1 MLRLSDKPLEWAKFT
16 LVIAIL
22 LTVAT
27 WYVSHAYSLFK
38 LYPILLSVIILT
50 VVIVAFLKPRLF
62 NPFYCMGM
70 KVSYSIGQVISRV
83 MLVLFFLIVL
93 TPIALILRLLGKE
106 VLSLRFRSGKESYW
120 RESKPDHDFDRMF

>member
-50 VVIVAFLKPRLF
+50 VVIAAFINPTPFK
-62 NPFYCMGM
+62 PFYCMGM
-70 KVSYSIGQVISRV
+70 KVSYFIGQVISRM
-83 MLVLFFLIVL
+83 MLVLFFL
-93 TPIALILRLLGKE
+93 LLPFYNSWMISE
-106 VLSLRFRSGKESYW
+106 SGGSSSNDNNAQFHFESW
-120 RESKPDHDFDRMF
+120 NEGTSDSNITSD

>member
-50 VVIVAFLKPRLF
+50 VVIAAFINPTPFK
-62 NPFYCMGM
+62 PFYCMGM
-70 KVSYSIGQVISRV
+70 KVSYFIGQVISRM

-93 TPIALILRLLGKE
+93 TPIALILRFLGKE
-106 VLSLRFRSGKESYW
+106 VLSLRFRSGKETYW
-120 RESKPDHDFDRMF
+120 RASNQDQNFDRMF

>member
-1 MLRLSDKPLEWAKFT
+1 MLRLSEKPLEWAKFT
-16 LVIAIL
+16 LVIAVL
-22 LTVAT
+22 LVVAS
-27 WYVSHAYSLFK
+27 WYISHAFSLPS
-38 LYPILLSVIILT
+38 LYPILSSVFMLGI
-50 VVIVAFLKPRLF
+50 VVVAFINPTPFKPL
-62 NPFYCMGM
+62 YSTGM
-70 KVSYSIGQVISRV
+70 KLSYSIGQVISRV

>member
-62 NPFYCMGM
+62 KPFYCMGM

-106 VLSLRFRSGKESYW
+106 VLSLRFRSGKETYW
-120 RESKPDHDFDRMF
+120 RASNQDQNFDRMF